1 MVRKEQLIEYLT
13 AVQNLEQH
21 KYTIEQTINRL
32 HSKINSLGHPE
43 EVELSLSVPEP
54 HTVLEKN
61 IPATDQ
67 RHQVLQ

>member
-32 HSKINSLGHPE
+32 HYKINSLGHPE
-43 EVELSLSVPEP
+43 
-54 HTVLEKN
+54 
-61 IPATDQ
+61 
-67 RHQVLQ
+67 